1 MIEESSPKQIKI
13 SDILNEKDKEKLKY
27 FISNQRIAL
36 LDYDYKNLDEN
47 GQNILHFLCKEGNK
61 EIILEL
67 IGTLRNE
74 NRDEEVESL
83 INREDF
89 KKWTPQYYAIDGSEN
104 GFPEIVGKNFKLN
117 SYHRLSTQTRG

>member
-1 MIEESSPKQIKI
+1 MIEESSPKQVKI

-36 LDYDYKNLDEN
+36 LDYNYNILDEK

-61 EIILEL
+61 EIILEM

-89 KKWTPQYYAIDGSEN
+89 KKWTPLYYAIDGSEN
-104 GFPEIVGKNFKLN
+104 GFPEIVGKNFKL
-117 SYHRLSTQTRG
+117 YPHHRLLTQTRG